1 MGQNN
6 AIKLYHYY
14 LRKRRVKNRSGIFF
28 FFPFG
33 KDMTII
39 VVFDKN
45 SFPKLHC
52 FFKFEP
58 TYLSTYQHLF
68 LATVLP
74 TTHCKEKQTAIVLW
88 SQFSYLL
95 LLLFQIDATIIFS
108 ECWTQL
114 WDFSILYSWYASPG
128 DRFFLL
134 TRTHKNLHLSP
145 KAYTTFWEIQPD
157 ILLPGIKS
165 LFV

>member
-58 TYLSTYQHLF
+58 TYLSTYQQHLF

-114 WDFSILYSWYASPG
+114 WDFSILYSWYASILAIV
-128 DRFFLL
+128 FFLL

-145 KAYTTFWEIQPD
+145 KAYTTFREIQPD
-157 ILLPGIKS
+157 GIKS

>member
-1 MGQNN
+1 MHRNGCIITSNTTSLCLGKN
-6 AIKLYHYY
+6 YHHAN
-14 LRKRRVKNRSGIFF
+14 LFRKTASLNCTV
-28 FFPFG
+28 
-33 KDMTII
+33 
-39 VVFDKN
+39 
-45 SFPKLHC
+45 

-114 WDFSILYSWYASPG
+114 WDFSILYSWYASS
-128 DRFFLL
+128 DRFFFCWQGRIKICIWAQKH
-134 TRTHKNLHLSP
+134 TQHLERDS
-145 KAYTTFWEIQPD
+145 ARRY
-157 ILLPGIKS
+157 
-165 LFV
+165 

>member
-1 MGQNN
+1 MHRNGCIITSNTTSLCLGKN
-6 AIKLYHYY
+6 YHHAN
-14 LRKRRVKNRSGIFF
+14 LFRKTASLNCTV
-28 FFPFG
+28 
-33 KDMTII
+33 
-39 VVFDKN
+39 
-45 SFPKLHC
+45 

-114 WDFSILYSWYASPG
+114 WDFSILYSWYASILAIV
-128 DRFFLL
+128 FFLL